1 MAIPFAAIQTTEMK
15 TFKFIFLTSLFA
27 FFVTMFSTPIM
38 AQSGDEA
45 LNSVKAAIKV
55 GSAKEVARFFN
66 NAVEVGVNGDKA
78 SYSQAQAEFV
88 LRDFFS
94 KNPVSSFDYMHQGSS
109 NEGQKYAIG
118 KYVSKTGSYRVFV
131 VVKQFGGSYK
141 IDTIDFAKE

>member
-1 MAIPFAAIQTTEMK
+1 MK
-15 TFKFIFLTSLFA
+15 TFKYLFLTTLIA
-27 FFVTMFSTPIM
+27 FFATVFAGQTM

-45 LNSVKAAIKV
+45 LNGVRGAIKAA
-55 GSAKEVARFFN
+55 SAKDVARYFN
-66 NAVEVGVNGDKA
+66 NSVEVGVNGDKA

-118 KYVSKTGSYRVFV
+118 KYVSRTGSYRVFV
-131 VVKQFGGSYK
+131 VVKQFGGNYK
-141 IDTIDFAKE
+141 IDTIEFAKE

>member
-1 MAIPFAAIQTTEMK
+1 MK
-15 TFKFIFLTSLFA
+15 TSKFIFLTCLFA
-27 FFVTMFSTPIM
+27 FFATVFAGQAF

-45 LNSVKAAIKV
+45 LNSVKGAIKA
-55 GSAKEVARFFN
+55 GSAKDVARFFN
-66 NAVEVGVNGDKA
+66 TAVEIGVNGEKA

-94 KNPVSSFDYMHQGSS
+94 KNPVSSFDYVHQGSS

-118 KYVSKTGSYRVFV
+118 KYVAKTGSYRVFV

>member
-1 MAIPFAAIQTTEMK
+1 MALTPLVIQTTEMK
-15 TFKFIFLTSLFA
+15 TIKYILFTGLFA
-27 FFVTMFSTPIM
+27 FFAITFSHKAL

-45 LNSVKAAIKV
+45 LNSVKAAIKA
-55 GSAKEVARFFN
+55 GSAKDVARYFN
-66 NAVEVGVNGDKA
+66 SAVEVGLNGDKA

-94 KNPVSSFDYMHQGSS
+94 KNPGSGFEFMHQGSS

-118 KYVSKTGSYRVFV
+118 KFTTKAGSYRVFV

>member
-1 MAIPFAAIQTTEMK
+1 MK
-15 TFKFIFLTSLFA
+15 NIKFILFTSLFA
-27 FFVTMFSTPIM
+27 FFAIMFSNQAF

-45 LNSVKAAIKV
+45 LNSVKGAIKA
-55 GSAKEVARFFN
+55 GSAKDVARYFN
-66 NAVEVGVNGDKA
+66 TAVEVGVNGDKA

-94 KNPVSSFDYMHQGSS
+94 KNPVSGFEYLHQGSS

-118 KYVSKTGSYRVFV
+118 KYTSKTGSYRVFV

>member
-1 MAIPFAAIQTTEMK
+1 MAITASEIQTTEMK
-15 TFKFIFLTSLFA
+15 TYKFILLTTLFA
-27 FFVTMFSTPIM
+27 FFAMFAGQAM

-45 LNSVKAAIKV
+45 LNSVKGAIKAA
-55 GSAKEVARFFN
+55 SAKDVARFFN
-66 NAVEVGVNGDKA
+66 NSVEVGVNGDKA